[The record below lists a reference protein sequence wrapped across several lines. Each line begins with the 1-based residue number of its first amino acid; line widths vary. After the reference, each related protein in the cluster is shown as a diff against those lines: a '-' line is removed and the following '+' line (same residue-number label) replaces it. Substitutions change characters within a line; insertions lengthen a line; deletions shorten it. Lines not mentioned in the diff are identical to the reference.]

1 MKNFL
6 KEFLRDFSNLFF
18 PPICLGCKTPLIPN
32 ELTIC
37 VQCKLQLPFTY
48 FHLYENNLM
57 MQKLTPRLK
66 LELATALCYFES
78 NSVVERLIYHLKY
91 GKQEQLGSYFG
102 KIAGELIH
110 KNIFIDIDA
119 VIPVPLHSKRKRKRG
134 YNQVTLF
141 GKEIANYLEVPL
153 IENELIRIENTK
165 QLAKTS
171 PLDRALVLKNAF
183 QYKTKNDKPKH
194 FLLVDDVITTGAT
207 LVACGKLLTSNS
219 KNRLSIA
226 TIGYR
231 N

>member
-1 MKNFL
+1 
-6 KEFLRDFSNLFF
+6 
-18 PPICLGCKTPLIPN
+18 
-32 ELTIC
+32 
-37 VQCKLQLPFTY
+37 
-48 FHLYENNLM
+48 

-91 GKQEQLGSYFG
+91 GNQEQLGSYFG
-102 KIAGELIH
+102 KIASELIH
-110 KNIFIDIDA
+110 KNIFMDIDA

-141 GKEIANYLEVPL
+141 GKEIANYLGVPL
-153 IENELIRIENTK
+153 IENELVRIENTK